1 MKGIKLLAALL
12 IISVGVYA
20 QNNNNKAQSLL
31 DRTSA
36 AIKAYKNMKVEFSYD
51 MDNKEAK
58 IHESKKG
65 LLLVEGNKYRLN
77 IAGQIII
84 NDSKAVYTYI
94 PDSKEVQINDPG
106 EGDENLTPTS
116 LLDSYQKKYRIK
128 YIREEM
134 QGSTNVMIIDLLPIE
149 GKKFFKI
156 RVEIDVK
163 KNQLTSFALH
173 DKNGNIYSYNIASF
187 QTNIELKPNTFSFK
201 TADYPG
207 VEVVDMR

>member
-1 MKGIKLLAALL
+1 MKRIQFVFLAIFIA
-12 IISVGVYA
+12 STCFS
-20 QNNNNKAQSLL
+20 QNNNNKAQALL

-51 MDNKEAK
+51 MDNKESK

-65 LLLVEGNKYRLN
+65 LLLVEGEKYRLN

-94 PDSKEVQINDPG
+94 PDAKEVQIN
-106 EGDENLTPTS
+106 ELGDKDDNITPTS

-134 QGSTNVMIIDLLPIE
+134 QGAANVMVIDLLPLE

-156 RVEIDVK
+156 RVVIDTK
-163 KNQLTSFALH
+163 KNQLVSFALH
-173 DKNGNIYSYNIASF
+173 DKNGNIYSYNISVF
-187 QTNIELKPNTFSFK
+187 QTNLEMKANTFVFK
-201 TADYPG
+201 ASDYPG